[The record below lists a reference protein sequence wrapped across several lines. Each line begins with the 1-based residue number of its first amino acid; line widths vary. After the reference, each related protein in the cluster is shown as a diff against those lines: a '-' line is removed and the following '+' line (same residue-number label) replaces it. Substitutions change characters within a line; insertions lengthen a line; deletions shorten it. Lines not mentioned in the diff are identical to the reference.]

1 MAATFASIAML
12 AKVGGGWAV
21 EANQYGRHVAI
32 VLGPLAALGGRLS
45 ESNDHSHDAGDV
57 WPSLLLGVAT
67 GLLWAPCAGPVL
79 ILSAPPSR
87 ARPFRQLF
95 PLLAPLRSKHRPG
108 YRGRWIRQSRSNIF
122 GCIHMATRVADLTRA
137 LLRSDE
143 HEINSSASGCRRCCH
158 RPHCGLWRRPKRNR
172 AAGSAGAGQRRSPSG
187 A

>member
-79 ILSAPPSR
+79 ILIGAALEGATVQTTLPA
-87 ARPFRQLF
+87 ARPFTVETSTGLQRSLDPAIAKQH
-95 PLLAPLRSKHRPG
+95 LRLYTHGDSCR
-108 YRGRWIRQSRSNIF
+108 
-122 GCIHMATRVADLTRA
+122 
-137 LLRSDE
+137 RSDKGF
-143 HEINSSASGCRRCCH
+143 A
-158 RPHCGLWRRPKRNR
+158 P
-172 AAGSAGAGQRRSPSG
+172 Q
-187 A
+187 